1 MKKMHY
7 GPASDHVIRYQL
19 RENIEKSTNT
29 LVLLNHKDDKITEM
43 RNEINSLKQE
53 NGLLKAEINN
63 TDSNQVEILTAERD
77 DCKESNEKLI
87 EVHSDLVSEYKNF
100 RALHKQCTMSD
111 NQYKVALLE
120 NDKIRSENN
129 RLKTENTALSM
140 KLSRISAEISQ

>member
-1 MKKMHY
+1 MQTIHY
-7 GPASDHVIRYQL
+7 GPASDNTIRYQL
-19 RENIEKSTNT
+19 RENIEKATST
-29 LVLLNHKDDKITEM
+29 LELLNRKDDKITEL

-63 TDSNQVEILTAERD
+63 TDSNNVEILTAERD

-129 RLKTENTALSM
+129 RLKTENVALLTKM
-140 KLSRISAEISQ
+140 SRISAEISQ